1 MNYFLW
7 LFGLGALFTLLER
20 WQPRQARPLLR
31 DGLGIDLFHVLM
43 NSFAFPYLISQI
55 VPYQFPSLNLGWAA
69 GLGWAS
75 QFGLMTLYCDLAQY
89 GIHNLLHRVPWLW
102 RFHKIHHQAPALD
115 WMVNW
120 RFHYAEVLVY
130 RSLLY
135 VPAGMLGFS
144 GGVIFW
150 HGVMGTAMGH
160 FTHSNLRWS
169 LGPLRFVFN
178 SPAMHLWH
186 HAKAP
191 KNKNFGMVFSV
202 WDWLFG
208 TAHFPDRDP
217 ESLGIGGEDVSPR
230 SWFQQLLAPFKA
242 T

>member
-120 RFHYAEVLVY
+120 HFHYAEVLVY

-160 FTHSNLRWS
+160 FTHSNLRWN

-230 SWFQQLLAPFKA
+230 SWFQQLLAPFKG

>member
-7 LFGLGALFTLLER
+7 LFGLGAMFTLLER
-20 WQPRQARPLLR
+20 WQPRQGRPFLR
-31 DGLGIDLFHVLM
+31 DGLGTDLLHVLM
-43 NSFAFPYLISQI
+43 NSFAFPYLVSRI
-55 VPYQFPSLNLGWAA
+55 VPYQFPALKLEWAA
-69 GLGWAS
+69 GLGWGS
-75 QFGLMTLYCDLAQY
+75 QFLLMTLYCDLAQY

-120 RFHYAEVLVY
+120 HFHYAEVLVY

-135 VPAGMLGFS
+135 VPAGMFGFS
-144 GGVIFW
+144 GDVIFW

-160 FTHSNLRWS
+160 FAHSNLKWN
-169 LGPLRFVFN
+169 LGPFRYVFN

-186 HAKAP
+186 HAKVP

-208 TAHFPDRDP
+208 TAHFPSHDP
-217 ESLGIGGEDVSPR
+217 ESLGVAGENRAPR
-230 SWFQQLLAPFKA
+230 TWMRQLVAPFKA